1 MSCGVSRMGI
11 KGFEK
16 FLEVYKNTLAV
27 RRNGTTRIKKIY
39 RKKLWKFVRTSCV
52 RGVIAATVC

>member
-1 MSCGVSRMGI
+1 MGI